1 MRKIFLVL
9 ILAAVVIA
17 AGVAYLFLTQG
28 EKSSPPPVENGGK
41 PPKPPEEKPP
51 GKEGKFQISYE
62 GEVYYV
68 EELYMKNP
76 LTGDKQRV
84 KIYYKSEKL
93 PAIILV
99 PGRGG

>member
-41 PPKPPEEKPP
+41 PP
-51 GKEGKFQISYE
+51 GKEGKFQISYK

-99 PGRGG
+99 PGRGGG